1 MISRRF
7 VALLLAPALILL
19 LLVFAV
25 PLIWFLAGSAQEL
38 GEDLWP
44 QTLAILT
51 SRAIR
56 TSVVLT
62 NWIALIT
69 TAAALLIGYPIAYT
83 MTRLK
88 GLALSTLIACV
99 VLPYFTSVIVRTY
112 AWMVILG
119 RTGLINSTLLKIG
132 AISTPLELIYNR
144 TGVVIGM
151 TYVLLPYMVL
161 TLYSAMKAVDRRV
174 LQAATGMGAGK
185 LTVFLRVFLP
195 QTLHGIAAGTL
206 LVYILSI
213 GFFITPALM
222 GGQSDLMAG
231 MLVEREVEISNNFP
245 VAGIM
250 SVLLLAATLI
260 LYALYL
266 RVADVRRLLNA

>member
-1 MISRRF
+1 MSRRF
-7 VALLLAPALILL
+7 VAVLILPALVLLAG
-19 LLVFAV
+19 VFVV
-25 PLIWFLAGSAQEL
+25 PLGWFLIGAFREL

-62 NWIALIT
+62 NWIALT
-69 TAAALLIGYPIAYT
+69 TTVAALALGYPIAYAL
-83 MTRLK
+83 TRLK
-88 GLALSTLIACV
+88 GLAFSCLIACV
-99 VLPYFTSVIVRTY
+99 VLPYFTSIIVRTY
-112 AWMVILG
+112 AWMVLLG
-119 RTGLINSTLLKIG
+119 RTGVINQILLDIG
-132 AISTPLELIYNR
+132 LVSQPLALIYNR
-144 TGVVIGM
+144 TGVIIGM

-161 TLYSAMKAVDRRV
+161 TLYSAMKSVDKRV
-174 LQAATGMGAGK
+174 LQAASGMGAGR

-195 QTLHGIAAGTL
+195 QTLGGIAAGAL
-206 LVYILSI
+206 LVFILSI

-222 GGQSDLMAG
+222 GGQTDLMAG

-250 SVLLLAATLI
+250 SVLLLAVTLI
-260 LYALYL
+260 LYAVYL
-266 RVADVRRLLNA
+266 RVADMRRLLTA